1 MEENDERIAVQVN
14 PLSNDRIEI
23 KKSDIT
29 KREPAKLSPMPEGL
43 VNILTKDEILDL
55 LAYIES
61 MGKARAANFKK

>member
-1 MEENDERIAVQVN
+1 MEENDERIAIQVN
-14 PLSNDRIEI
+14 PLSNDRITI
-23 KKSDIT
+23 KKSDIV
-29 KREPAKLSPMPEGL
+29 KREPAKLSAMPEGL